1 MKPHRKRRNSSRQGN
16 RVRQGAAQ
24 TADVRSRVGPG
35 SCLNGSGPL
44 FHPEDGEKRVKNMG
58 IREKYQITEYCHR
71 FLRDYIREGDVCVDA
86 TAGNG
91 GDTEFLCRMAGAG
104 GRVYA
109 FDIQEQALRSTAE
122 RLERA
127 GLRGRAELICAGHE
141 QMREYVKEPAAA
153 AVFNLGYLPGGDHT
167 LATRAETTLEAAG
180 QALELLR
187 PGGILSLCIYSGGDT
202 GYEERDALLSWLK
215 ELDTRRWLVIVNS
228 FYNRKN
234 DPPLPVFVIRL
245 E

>member
-1 MKPHRKRRNSSRQGN
+1 
-16 RVRQGAAQ
+16 
-24 TADVRSRVGPG
+24 
-35 SCLNGSGPL
+35 
-44 FHPEDGEKRVKNMG
+44 MG

-71 FLRDYIREGDVCVDA
+71 FLRDYIREGDICVDA

-91 GDTEFLCRMAGAG
+91 GDTEFLCRMIGEG

-109 FDIQEQALRSTAE
+109 FDIQEQALRNTAE
-122 RLERA
+122 RLDRA

-141 QMREYVKEPAAA
+141 RMREYVKGPAAA
-153 AVFNLGYLPGGDHT
+153 AVFNLGYLPGGDHA
-167 LATRAETTLEAAG
+167 LATRAETTLKAAQ
-180 QALELLR
+180 QALELLK
-187 PGGILSLCIYSGGDT
+187 PGGVLSLCIYSGGDT

-245 E
+245 EG

>member
-1 MKPHRKRRNSSRQGN
+1 MP
-16 RVRQGAAQ
+16 
-24 TADVRSRVGPG
+24 
-35 SCLNGSGPL
+35 
-44 FHPEDGEKRVKNMG
+44 
-58 IREKYQITEYCHR
+58 
-71 FLRDYIREGDVCVDA
+71 

-109 FDIQEQALRSTAE
+109 FDIQEQALRQHRRTA
-122 RLERA
+122 
-127 GLRGRAELICAGHE
+127 GTSGDCTDGRSLSAPDMSRCG
-141 QMREYVKEPAAA
+141 EYVKEPAAA

-215 ELDTRRWLVIVNS
+215 ELDTRRWAGHCEQL
-228 FYNRKN
+228 
-234 DPPLPVFVIRL
+234 L
-245 E
+245 